1 MNISNIASGWFNHIK
16 DKLGMLDKETKDLAE
31 ARLKICD
38 ICPRRVKNKCGVCGC
53 QLEAKAKDPNST
65 CPIKRW

>member
-38 ICPRRVKNKCGVCGC
+38 ICPLSKY
-53 QLEAKAKDPNST
+53 T
-65 CPIKRW
+65 